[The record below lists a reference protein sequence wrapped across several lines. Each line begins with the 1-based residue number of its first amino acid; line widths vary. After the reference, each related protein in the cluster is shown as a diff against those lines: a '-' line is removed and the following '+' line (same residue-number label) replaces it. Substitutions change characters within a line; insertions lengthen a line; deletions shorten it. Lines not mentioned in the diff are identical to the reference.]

1 MARMQNQVS
10 LLLLL
15 RDVSHHSFFSCLAH
29 VINLSTQVLI
39 STYSKAPHY
48 TPHSPQAHEPDSTQ
62 HGDRDEI
69 GLVHAISVKVCIVS
83 LRINFVE

>member
-1 MARMQNQVS
+1 VRTQNQVS

-15 RDVSHHSFFSCLAH
+15 KDVSHNLFCSCLTH
-29 VINLSTQVLI
+29 VIDLGTQVLI

-69 GLVHAISVKVCIVS
+69 GLVRAISVKVCILVS
-83 LRINFVE
+83 PCIKFVE